1 MVKGLLVYATDAH
14 THTAFVVP
22 QCLRGVML
30 THAHDS
36 PTAGHKRVKAT
47 LHALRE
53 VAYWPHMKKDVTDY
67 IKGCLICCQFQPAN
81 PLHRA
86 PLQKR
91 GITFPWSDLQLD
103 WVGPLTRTVRGNKY
117 FLTVT
122 CAFTKWLECLPSPN
136 DTALTT
142 AYLLINHIFSR
153 FGLPIRVDSD
163 RGTHFTA
170 EVMQQLWQLLGVK
183 ANFHVSYHPQSSGQ
197 VERANRTVVSIL
209 RKYVSANHR
218 DWDVKLPLVLM
229 AIRATPHASTGVSP
243 FEMMTGRRMTLP
255 LHLLYQPGEASIA
268 VAYTTHEYME
278 GLKKHLR
285 ATFAFAQE
293 KLEKSAEGRKT
304 YYDQKSSYNE
314 LQVGDK
320 VWYYT
325 FAQPIGRPQS
335 STGKLVRK
343 FLPHWA
349 GPHLITDKL
358 SPVVYQI
365 RINKGQEEPTLKWVH
380 RNQLKP
386 HHTPMGLVGAT
397 SVPS

>member
-1 MVKGLLVYATDAH
+1 M
-14 THTAFVVP
+14 
-22 QCLRGVML
+22 R
-30 THAHDS
+30 
-36 PTAGHKRVKAT
+36 
-47 LHALRE
+47 
-53 VAYWPHMKKDVTDY
+53 KDVTDY
-67 IKGCLICCQFQPAN
+67 IKGCLICCQFQPSN
-81 PLHRA
+81 PLHRT

-91 GITFPWSDLQLD
+91 GITFAWSDLQLD
-103 WVGPLTRTVRGNKY
+103 WVGPLTRTVSGNKY

-122 CAFTKWLECLPSPN
+122 CAFTKWVECLPN

-170 EVMQQLWQLLGVK
+170 EVMQQLWQLLGLK

-209 RKYVSANHR
+209 RKYISANYR
-218 DWDVKLPLVLM
+218 DWDVKVPLILM
-229 AIRATPHASTGVSP
+229 AIRATPHASTGTSP

-268 VAYTTHEYME
+268 VAYTMHEYME
-278 GLKKHLR
+278 GLRKHPR

-320 VWYYT
+320 DWYYT
-325 FAQPIGRPQS
+325 FAQLIGRPQS
-335 STGKLVRK
+335 STGKQARM

-358 SPVVYQI
+358 SLVVYQI
-365 RINKGQEEPTLKWVH
+365 RINKGQEELTLKWVH
-380 RNQLKP
+380 HNQIKP
-386 HHTPMGLVGAT
+386 HHTPMGLVLAT